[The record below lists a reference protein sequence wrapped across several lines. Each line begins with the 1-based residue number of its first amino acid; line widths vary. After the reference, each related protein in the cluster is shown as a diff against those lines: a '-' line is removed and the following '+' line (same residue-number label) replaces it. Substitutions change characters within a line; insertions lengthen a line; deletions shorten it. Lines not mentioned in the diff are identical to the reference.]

1 MSMREFLKGLELDKE
16 TIDTIMAEHGK
27 IITELKEEN
36 TKLTDNIKDYKTK
49 IAELEE
55 LSSDNQKIKEE
66 LEKYR
71 TEEKERKLMGEFEEA
86 FKGKRFVNDFTKK
99 AIFDEVKKQL
109 ENEENKDKTIK
120 DLAELVVKDK
130 EGLFVEDRQE
140 KQPFSSNGMPTQ
152 KVVKTSEDGVMAILK
167 SKHPDLYE

>member
-1 MSMREFLKGLELDKE
+1 MREFLRGLELDEE

-27 IITELKEEN
+27 IITKLKEQN
-36 TKLTDNIKDYKTK
+36 SDLKDKVKEQEAK
-49 IAELEE
+49 IVELEKT
-55 LSSDNQKIKEE
+55 SSDSQKIQEE

-71 TEEKERKLMGEFEEA
+71 AEEKERELMSEFEEA

-109 ENEENKDKTIK
+109 ESEENHDKTIK

-130 EGLFVEDRQE
+130 EGLFIEDRQE
-140 KQPFSSNGMPTQ
+140 KQPFSSNGVPTQ
-152 KVVKTSEDGVMAILK
+152 KIATNKDDGVMAILK
-167 SKHPDLYE
+167 QKHPDLYE

>member
-1 MSMREFLKGLELDKE
+1 MREFLRGLELDEE

-27 IITELKEEN
+27 IITKLKEVN
-36 TKLTDNIKDYKTK
+36 SDLKDKVKEQEAK
-49 IAELEE
+49 IVELEKT
-55 LSSDNQKIKEE
+55 SSDSQKIQEE

-86 FKGKRFVNDFTKK
+86 FKGKQFVNDFTKK

-130 EGLFVEDRQE
+130 EGLFIEDKQE
-140 KQPFSSNGMPTQ
+140 KHSFSSNGMPTQ
-152 KVVKTSEDGVMAILK
+152 KIATNKEDGVMAILK
-167 SKHPDLYE
+167 QKHPDLYE

>member
-1 MSMREFLKGLELDKE
+1 MREFLRGLELDEE

-27 IITELKEEN
+27 IITKLKEQN
-36 TKLTDNIKDYKTK
+36 SDLKDKVKEQEAK
-49 IAELEE
+49 IVELEKT
-55 LSSDNQKIKEE
+55 SSESQKIQEE

-71 TEEKERKLMGEFEEA
+71 TEEKERELMSEFEEA

-130 EGLFVEDRQE
+130 EGLFIEDRQE
-140 KQPFSSNGMPTQ
+140 KQPFSSNGVPTQ
-152 KVVKTSEDGVMAILK
+152 KVVKTPEDGVMAILK

>member
-1 MSMREFLKGLELDKE
+1 MREFLRGLELDEE

-27 IITELKEEN
+27 IITKLKEQN
-36 TKLTDNIKDYKTK
+36 SDLKDKVKEQEAK
-49 IAELEE
+49 IVELEKT
-55 LSSDNQKIKEE
+55 SSESQKIQEE

-71 TEEKERKLMGEFEEA
+71 AEEKERELMSEFEEA

-109 ENEENKDKTIK
+109 ANEENKDKTIK

-130 EGLFVEDRQE
+130 EGLFIEDRQE

-152 KVVKTSEDGVMAILK
+152 KIATNKEDGVMAILK
-167 SKHPDLYE
+167 QKHPDLYE

>member
-1 MSMREFLKGLELDKE
+1 MREFLRGLELDEE

-27 IITELKEEN
+27 IITKLKEQN
-36 TKLTDNIKDYKTK
+36 SDLKDKVKEQEAK
-49 IAELEE
+49 IVELEE
-55 LSSDNQKIKEE
+55 LSSDSQKIKEE

-71 TEEKERKLMGEFEEA
+71 AEEKERELMNEFEEV

-130 EGLFVEDRQE
+130 EGLFIEDKQE

-152 KVVKTSEDGVMAILK
+152 KIVKTQDDGVMAILK
-167 SKHPDLYE
+167 QKHPDLYE